1 LFFGH
6 RRHPWT
12 RAAGAWAEIRTVNRL
27 SFPSLAPTWNTRTVQ
42 SHAELCTLPR
52 CERLRGTWIS
62 AVFQFRHAARQ
73 PARENGAATAER
85 SQIQRNITL
94 FVPGTPVAMATAP

>member
-1 LFFGH
+1 
-6 RRHPWT
+6 
-12 RAAGAWAEIRTVNRL
+12 
-27 SFPSLAPTWNTRTVQ
+27 
-42 SHAELCTLPR
+42 
-52 CERLRGTWIS
+52 
-62 AVFQFRHAARQ
+62 VFQFRHAARQ